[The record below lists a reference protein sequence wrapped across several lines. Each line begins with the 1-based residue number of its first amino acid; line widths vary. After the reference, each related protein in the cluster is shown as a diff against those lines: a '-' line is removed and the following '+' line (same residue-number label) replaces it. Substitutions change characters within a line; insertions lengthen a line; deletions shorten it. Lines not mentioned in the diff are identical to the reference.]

1 MSEDKELYSEFLN
14 GNQNAFEE
22 IVNKYSEK
30 LIYFIFKY
38 VKDFETA
45 KDLSQDVF
53 LYLLNNKE
61 NFRFECS
68 LKSYIYIIARSRSL
82 TYLKQNKKIERLD
95 NEESFYENEEI
106 EDIEETIFEKI
117 RNKDLLEVIQTL
129 KPEYR

>member
-1 MSEDKELYSEFLN
+1 MLEDKELYSEFLN
-14 GNQNAFEE
+14 GNKNAFEV

-38 VKDFETA
+38 VRDFETA

-53 LYLLNNKE
+53 LYLLKNKE

-95 NEESFYENEEI
+95 DKESFYENEEI

-117 RNKDLLEVIQTL
+117 RNKALLEVIETL